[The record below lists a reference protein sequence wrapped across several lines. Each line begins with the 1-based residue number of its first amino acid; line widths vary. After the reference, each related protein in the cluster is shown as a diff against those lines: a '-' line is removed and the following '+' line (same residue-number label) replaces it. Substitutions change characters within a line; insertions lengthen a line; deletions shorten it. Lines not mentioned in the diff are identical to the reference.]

1 MEIFLFIYIMYLF
14 HFYGNIIMHEEMFLV
29 GIYLMDFY
37 FIFYNYY
44 LDLLDPSNVC
54 FYFLP
59 IKSTFCLIW
68 WKRRYSICGK

>member
-1 MEIFLFIYIMYLF
+1 MY
-14 HFYGNIIMHEEMFLV
+14 EEMFLV

-37 FIFYNYY
+37 FILYNYY

-59 IKSTFCLIW
+59 IKSTFY
-68 WKRRYSICGK
+68 KYSIEKISFNSIILTTF